1 MKERVVF
8 TKNVIILDTV
18 VKLIISALL
27 QLIRKV
33 VFGGFYETL
42 YPINFI
48 QVIPSDGGLTHF
60 PA

>member
-48 QVIPSDGGLTHF
+48 QVIPSDRV
-60 PA
+60 